1 MIVVATLAWL
11 LVAVLARRSP
21 AVRSAVST
29 ATSTLLALAGVG
41 AVVVVVAVAADDGG
55 TRALGAL
62 ASVPVAAGV
71 VAAGTWCAR
80 AVVRPWTAR
89 RRERAAGRVPWQDRV
104 LAAAA
109 RTGPRVRGVRVV
121 DVAARSAFR
130 VAGVR
135 VTGLAAEMSYYGLI
149 SLIPLTTAIG
159 SSLGFLRPLLGDDT
173 VDSIRSSI
181 VGGLTTVFA
190 EHVSTSVV
198 APLVDSLLDEQ
209 RTGFAVGSFLVALWL
224 ASRVFRAAVRALDD
238 AYGVERRRGVVAQY
252 VLGVALALG
261 AIVTAVS
268 VVALVVVGPLL
279 GDGADLAERLGL
291 DAAFRQTWDVLRWPT
306 VVLVCG
312 AYLTLLYRYA
322 PNVDTTWR
330 RCLPGAA
337 VGTGGVLLVSWG
349 FGLYV
354 RLAGPAAPGSE
365 AGTTAVVQAA
375 GQMLGLVLAGVLWG
389 WLTSIVVLVGGV
401 VNAEADPH
409 RVVPAGRAT
418 GAAWTGGE
426 SAPVTRTV
434 AEPVDDRSRGTG
446 AGRVGRGS
454 YADLQDHGH
463 GARDRTEEEPG

>member
-21 AVRSAVST
+21 AVRSTVST

-62 ASVPVAAGV
+62 ASVPVAAGA

-109 RTGPRVRGVRVV
+109 RTGPRVRVA

-322 PNVDTTWR
+322 PNVDTSWR

-354 RLAGPAAPGSE
+354 RLAGPAAPGTE

-409 RVVPAGRAT
+409 RVVPAGRAAGGSWADGQ
-418 GAAWTGGE
+418 GATTTAALAG
-426 SAPVTRTV
+426 
-434 AEPVDDRSRGTG
+434 PVDDPPRRIG

-454 YADLQDHGH
+454 YADPQDHGH